1 MPLRR
6 LFPASAVVLVFL
18 AVACASGGDPG
29 ADDGDDGGVTSE
41 GGTTGDATTH
51 DSSPAGD
58 DASTADT
65 SSSVDSGSGGETGTV
80 ESGMESGADTG
91 ADTGSV
97 ETGADSAADTGTD
110 GTADTG
116 VDTGAADAPVD
127 TGTDSPIGNP
137 NCATTC
143 AGCCDVN
150 NVCYTTHT
158 DTECPENNAPGMT
171 GQACVDCTT
180 MGPAFH
186 CILDIIVYACFP

>member
-6 LFPASAVVLVFL
+6 LLPASAVVLVFL

-29 ADDGDDGGVTSE
+29 ADDGDDGGVASE
-41 GGTTGDATTH
+41 GGKTGDATTN

-65 SSSVDSGSGGETGTV
+65 SSGVDSSPGSETGSV
-80 ESGMESGADTG
+80 ESGTEGGADTG
-91 ADTGSV
+91 SDTGSV
-97 ETGADSAADTGTD
+97 ETGADGA
-110 GTADTG
+110 ADTG
-116 VDTGAADAPVD
+116 VDTGVDTGADAPADTGAVD
-127 TGTDSPIGNP
+127 TGTDSPVGNP